1 MLASV
6 ASCPRCGENNPQH
19 ARFCLACGG
28 PLTTPHGTTEERKVV
43 SVLFVDLVG
52 FTARSHAADPEDV
65 WAVLRP
71 YYALL
76 RGEIERYGGT
86 VEKFIG
92 DAVVGVFGAPV
103 AHEDDAERAVR
114 AALRITHAITE
125 FNDAHPGIELA
136 VRAGINTGE
145 AVVSVGIHP
154 ETGEGMVTGDV
165 VNTASR
171 LQEVAPVGGV
181 VVGEVTYRSTKRA
194 INYEALPPVAL
205 KGKPDPVPYWR
216 VVAVRSRM
224 GIDASIGAATP
235 LVGRHVE
242 LNLLDGTFAR
252 ALRESSVQ
260 LVTITGEPGVGKTRL
275 LAEFAALLDQ
285 RDEIILWRQGR
296 SLPYG
301 DGITFWALGEII
313 KAHCGILESDPPAD
327 AYDKLIAAVAAAVDD
342 TSEREWFTSRMAP
355 LVGVSTFEATEP
367 VDRAESFTAW
377 RRFLE
382 AVASKRPVVVVFEDL
397 HWADKAML
405 EFIDHLVEWSSRVP
419 LFVVCTA
426 RPELYEN
433 HPTWGQG
440 KRSATTLTLAPL
452 SDDDTARLLRGLL
465 SEPELPVEVHA
476 LLLERAGGNPLYAE
490 EFVRMLFD
498 RGIVH
503 LRDRVVTLDDA
514 LDIPVPESVHALIAS
529 RLDALSVEL
538 KSLLA
543 DAAVAGTVFWDGA
556 LSAIGDRDRDQ
567 VEARL
572 REMAKKELVRRA
584 KQSSI
589 SDNVQYS
596 FAHGLIRDVSYSQ
609 IPRSARGRK
618 HRAIAKWIE
627 SVAGERVTDHAELL
641 AYHYEQALALA
652 RAAGDVASDEL
663 VDATR
668 RFSTLAGDRT
678 QDLDVVRAQAY
689 YERAL
694 QLLPTAASDRGDVL
708 LKVAIAA
715 TSRGRFD
722 AAQQRYEEALAAF
735 IERDRTS
742 SAAYAMVQLSN
753 LIWERGDPDNAK
765 TILAEAITLLEQQG
779 PGAEL
784 ASAYADQA
792 WQALI
797 AGRSQDG
804 LGAADK
810 ALALA
815 EELGSEEA
823 IIRALSARGMARCDL
838 GDARGLDDLR
848 AALNRGLESGLARP
862 TAVVYSNMAEAV
874 SWSKGPAA
882 SLKLLSEASDFCRLR
897 GMVDAGQWVHVT
909 SLEVL
914 FALGRWDEVLDSA
927 AEILEWTN
935 ARGGSYG
942 DLWALAAEALVLL
955 HRGDSRGAAAL
966 AADLLPKG
974 RVLSDPQAV
983 GPALVTAALIEMDS
997 GDVSR
1002 SLSLVEE
1009 LESMSRAWPVWWRAQ
1024 FLPDAVRLV
1033 ADAGRLDLAERLV
1046 AGFVPSFAREHHA
1059 LTTAKAA
1066 IAEAQGKLDDAAEL
1080 YADAAAAW
1088 GDFGFVLERG
1098 LALVGRGRC
1107 LVKMGRS
1114 EADVLLKQARET
1126 FLDLGAG
1133 GLVAE
1138 ADAWLERSFAPSRID
1153 P

>member
-1 MLASV
+1 MLADV
-6 ASCPRCGENNPQH
+6 ASCPRCGENNPQR

-28 PLTTPHGTTEERKVV
+28 PLTALHGTAEERKVV
-43 SVLFVDLVG
+43 SILFVDLVG
-52 FTARSHAADPEDV
+52 FTARYHAADPEDI

-136 VRAGINTGE
+136 VRAGITTGE
-145 AVVSVGIHP
+145 AVVSVGNHP

-194 INYEALPPVAL
+194 IIYEALPPVAL

-216 VVAVRSRM
+216 ALSARSRT

-285 RDEIILWRQGR
+285 RDEIVLWRQGR

-301 DGITFWALGEII
+301 DGITFSALGEII
-313 KAHCGILESDPPAD
+313 KAHCGILESDSPD
-327 AYDKLIAAVAAAVDD
+327 EAYDKLTVAVAATVDD
-342 TSEREWFTSRMAP
+342 SSEREWFTSRMGP
-355 LVGVSTFEATEP
+355 LVGLSAFETAEP

-382 AVASKRPVVVVFEDL
+382 AIGSRRPVVVVFEDL

-405 EFIDHLVEWSSRVP
+405 EFIDHLVEWSSGVP

-426 RPELYEN
+426 RPELYDS
-433 HPTWGQG
+433 HPTWGWA
-440 KRSATTLTLAPL
+440 KRNSTPLTLAPL
-452 SDDDTARLLRGLL
+452 SDDDTARLLGELL
-465 SEPELPVEVHA
+465 SEAELPAEVHA

-503 LRDRVVTLDDA
+503 MHDRVVTVDDA
-514 LDIPVPESVHALIAS
+514 LDISVPDSVHALIAS

-538 KSLLA
+538 KGLVA
-543 DAAVAGTVFWDGA
+543 DASVAGNVFWDGA
-556 LSAIGDRDRDQ
+556 LSAIGDRDRGQ

-572 REMAKKELVRRA
+572 REIVKKELVRPA

-589 SDNVQYS
+589 SDNAEYS
-596 FAHGLIRDVSYSQ
+596 FAHALIRDVSYNQ
-609 IPRSARGRK
+609 IPRAARGQK
-618 HRAIAKWIE
+618 HRAMAKWIE
-627 SVAGERVTDHAELL
+627 AVVGDRVADHAELL
-641 AYHYEQALALA
+641 AYHYEQAVALA
-652 RAAGDVASDEL
+652 KAAGDVASDEL
-663 VDATR
+663 IDATR
-668 RFSTLAGDRT
+668 RFSIMAGDRT
-678 QDLDVVRAQAY
+678 QDLDVVRAQSY

-694 QLLPTAASDRGDVL
+694 QLLPMAAADRADVL

-722 AAQQRYEEALAAF
+722 EAQHRYEEALAAF

-765 TILAEAITLLEQQG
+765 VILAEAIKLLEQQAAG
-779 PGAEL
+779 PEL

-797 AGRSQDG
+797 AGRSREG
-804 LGAADK
+804 LGAAEK
-810 ALALA
+810 ALTLA
-815 EELGSEEA
+815 EELGNEEA

-838 GDARGLDDLR
+838 GDARGLHDLG

-874 SWSKGPAA
+874 AWSEGPAA
-882 SLKLLSEASDFCRLR
+882 SLQLLSQAADFCRLR
-897 GMVDAGQWVHVT
+897 GMVDAGQWVQAT

-927 AEILEWTN
+927 AAILDWTN

-942 DLWALAAEALVLL
+942 DLWALAAEAVVRL
-955 HRGDSRGAAAL
+955 HRGDSHSAGAL
-966 AADLLPKG
+966 AEDLLPRG
-974 RVLSDPQAV
+974 RVLSDPQAA

-997 GDVSR
+997 GDVTG

-1009 LESMSRAWPVWWRAQ
+1009 LEEMSRAWPVWWRAQ
-1024 FLPDAVRLV
+1024 FLPDAVRIV
-1033 ADAGRLDLAERLV
+1033 TSAGRLDLAERLV
-1046 AGFVPSFAREHHA
+1046 ARFVPSFARERHA
-1059 LTTAKAA
+1059 LTTARAA
-1066 IAEAQGKLDDAAEL
+1066 IAEAKGKPDAAAKL
-1080 YADAAAAW
+1080 YADAAAGW
-1088 GDFGFVLERG
+1088 GTFGFVLERG

-1107 LVKMGRS
+1107 LVKAGRS

-1126 FLDLGAG
+1126 FLELGAG
-1133 GLVAE
+1133 RLVAE
-1138 ADAWLERSFAPSRID
+1138 ADSWLERSNA
-1153 P
+1153 